1 MKKLILLL
9 SVAFFLCAYPGF
21 ASEQAP
27 ARGVVEAPGV
37 DLKQQVVR
45 IRGYEGVSPLNLFI
59 EPGTVVVWLNQYLG
73 RIKIAFL
80 SKKVTLACKSP
91 VNFFLNDQGV
101 FESNAVEF
109 GAVASLCF
117 VECGTFDY
125 VIERSPADAS
135 AKSEGFRFEGQI
147 IVKKK

>member
-1 MKKLILLL
+1 MKNYFLLL
-9 SVAFFLCAYPGF
+9 SVALFLYADAGV
-21 ASEQAP
+21 AGEQP
-27 ARGVVEAPGV
+27 PVRGVVEKTGV

-59 EPGTVVVWLNQYLG
+59 EPATVVIWLNQYQG

-91 VNFFLNDQGV
+91 VNFLFNKQGV
-101 FESNAVEF
+101 FESNSVEF

-117 VECGTFDY
+117 VESGTFDY
-125 VIERSPADAS
+125 VIERAPVSS
-135 AKSEGFRFEGQI
+135 TAKYEGFRFEGKI

>member
-1 MKKLILLL
+1 MKKIILLL

-21 ASEQAP
+21 AGEQTP

-59 EPGTVVVWLNQYLG
+59 EPGTVVVWLNQYQG

-101 FESNAVEF
+101 FESTAVEF

-117 VECGTFDY
+117 VEYGTFDY

>member
-1 MKKLILLL
+1 MKNYFLSL
-9 SVAFFLCAYPGF
+9 SVALFLYSGAGF
-21 ASEQAP
+21 AGEQP
-27 ARGVVEAPGV
+27 PVRGVVEKTGV
-37 DLKQQVVR
+37 ELKQQVVR

-59 EPGTVVVWLNQYLG
+59 EPGTVVIWLNQYQG
-73 RIKIAFL
+73 QIKIAFL

-91 VNFFLNDQGV
+91 VNFMLNEQGF

-117 VECGTFDY
+117 VESGTFDY
-125 VIERSPADAS
+125 VIERTPVLAT
-135 AKSEGFRFEGQI
+135 AKSEGFRFQGKI